1 MGTRGGRASWGF
13 AIPVFLLGLWIVA
26 VSVVVWRGLGPHGSQ
41 IRQSRYPDDRR
52 RDAGRRHG
60 RTAGRADATG

>member
-13 AIPVFLLGLWIVA
+13 AIPVFLLGLWTVA
-26 VSVVVWRGLGPHGSQ
+26 VSVVVWRGTWTARKQ